1 MSFTR
6 NLSCVTFDYDIDGIK
21 LERPATFR
29 DLGIVFDP
37 KLTFSSHIQ
46 TIAGEAL
53 RTLGFIIRNSR
64 DFVSV
69 NTLKILYCSFV
80 RSKLEYA
87 SLVWCPNY
95 NIHINT
101 LENIQRRFLK
111 LLYFRSHGVYPPVGY
126 SHCDLL
132 NEFAFLSLN
141 ARREY
146 FSQIFLYKIIHNN
159 LDCPPILT
167 KLNLSVPRENSRQTR
182 TFHLEVA
189 RTNLLQNSPL
199 HFMCRIHN
207 RICSN
212 VDIFNTSLNNLK
224 SYFNGFQ

>member
-1 MSFTR
+1 MPCLLYTDDLKIFTTVKTMEDCWRLQNNLCNLSRWCTINKLPLNVAKCNVMSFTR

-101 LENIQRRFLK
+101 LEYIQRRFLK
-111 LLYFRSHGVYPPVGY
+111 LLYFRSHGAYPPVGY
-126 SHCDLL
+126 SHCNSL
-132 NEFAFLSLN
+132 NEF
-141 ARREY
+141 
-146 FSQIFLYKIIHNN
+146 
-159 LDCPPILT
+159 
-167 KLNLSVPRENSRQTR
+167 
-182 TFHLEVA
+182 
-189 RTNLLQNSPL
+189 
-199 HFMCRIHN
+199 
-207 RICSN
+207 
-212 VDIFNTSLNNLK
+212 
-224 SYFNGFQ
+224 